1 MTKVDK
7 YDSTDSF
14 IKSKCHSFCICIR
27 GYFTLNLLKSSCA
40 KTEHLLRAQSIPNE
54 RSIHKEG
61 KMYS

>member
-1 MTKVDK
+1 MISQEKKIPLCKKPMNEKILDV
-7 YDSTDSF
+7 
-14 IKSKCHSFCICIR
+14 IR
-27 GYFTLNLLKSSCA
+27 GYFTLNLQKSSCA